1 MSGADWS
8 RLVPVNVVTGFLGS
22 GKTTLLRRLLASP
35 RLASCAVLVNEFGEV
50 GLDHHLLEAVTGS
63 MVLLDNGCVCCA
75 VRDDLR
81 GALLD
86 LHGRRERGEAPRYD
100 RVVIESSGLADPAP
114 VLHTLTADPVLRHH
128 YRPGAVV
135 TVVDALHGS
144 AQLDRYPESVKQAA
158 LADRMILTKT
168 DLAAPEESRAL
179 EARLRAMNP
188 AAPIR
193 RASTP
198 APGGAPDEN
207 GGPEEDGASDAAAL
221 LLEDAHRA
229 DSRQAE
235 AERWLGLDGGLP
247 EGGGPERGR
256 ARPQAPAGVGAG
268 HASAASPASGG
279 DGRAPPESTPE
290 PAPHDHTG
298 DVTSFRIETD
308 EPIDWTVFGIWL
320 GMLLHRHGENI
331 LRVKGIVDVPE
342 LDGPVLLNAVQH
354 TVHPPTHLPAWPRT
368 WEREAEGGAPRRGT
382 RIVFIVRGLDR
393 ERVERSLAVFRDSL
407 TSVPASAAVIGQR
420 ENRYRN
426 NEYM

>member
-50 GLDHHLLEAVTGS
+50 GLDHHLLEPVTGS

-81 GALLD
+81 SALLD
-86 LHGRRERGEAPRYD
+86 LHGRRERGEVPRYD

-114 VLHTLTADPVLRHH
+114 IVHTLTADPVLRHH
-128 YRPGAVV
+128 YRPGAIV

-168 DLAAPEESRAL
+168 DLAEPEATRVL

-188 AAPIR
+188 AAPVR
-193 RASTP
+193 RAAATATAP
-198 APGGAPDEN
+198 ALGGAADGDEA
-207 GGPEEDGASDAAAL
+207 GAFDAVAL
-221 LLEDAHRA
+221 LMEDAHRA
-229 DSRQAE
+229 DSREKE
-235 AERWLGLDGGLP
+235 AECWL
-247 EGGGPERGR
+247 GPERG
-256 ARPQAPAGVGAG
+256 PAA
-268 HASAASPASGG
+268 
-279 DGRAPPESTPE
+279 ES
-290 PAPHDHTG
+290 APHDHT
-298 DVTSFRIETD
+298 DAVTSFRIETD

-320 GMLLHRHGENI
+320 GMLLHRHGEDI

-342 LDGPVLLNAVQH
+342 LEGPVLLNAVQH

-368 WEREAEGGAPRRGT
+368 WEREADGGAPRRGT
-382 RIVFIVRGLDR
+382 RIVFIVRGLER
-393 ERVERSLAVFRDSL
+393 ERIERSLAAFRESL
-407 TSVPASAAVIGQR
+407 GSHSGSATPSASVVSQG
-420 ENRYRN
+420 ENRFRN
-426 NEYM
+426 NQLM

>member
-1 MSGADWS
+1 MPSS
-8 RLVPVNVVTGFLGS
+8 SST
-22 GKTTLLRRLLASP
+22 
-35 RLASCAVLVNEFGEV
+35 
-50 GLDHHLLEAVTGS
+50 
-63 MVLLDNGCVCCA
+63 
-75 VRDDLR
+75 
-81 GALLD
+81 
-86 LHGRRERGEAPRYD
+86 GRRERGEVPRYD

-168 DLAAPEESRAL
+168 DLAAPEAARVL

-193 RASTP
+193 RAGAP
-198 APGGAPDEN
+198 ALGGAT
-207 GGPEEDGASDAAAL
+207 GGKEAGAPDAAAL
-221 LLEDAHRA
+221 LMEDAHRA

-235 AERWLGLDGGLP
+235 AERWLA
-247 EGGGPERGR
+247 PERG
-256 ARPQAPAGVGAG
+256 PAAES
-268 HASAASPASGG
+268 AS
-279 DGRAPPESTPE
+279 
-290 PAPHDHTG
+290 HDHTDG
-298 DVTSFRIETD
+298 VTSFRIETD

-320 GMLLHRHGENI
+320 GMLLHRHGEDI

-368 WEREAEGGAPRRGT
+368 WEREADGGAPRRGT

-393 ERVERSLAVFRDSL
+393 ERVERSLAAFRESL
-407 TSVPASAAVIGQR
+407 GAAATPSRVDVPCPGPEPEAPRPRLGV
-420 ENRYRN
+420 
-426 NEYM
+426 MKT